1 MRWQVTMALAGG
13 LALAACGGQPASP
26 GASFSVGSTGATYAL
41 AAVEGKALPANAYF
55 GVDVSVNA
63 TAGKLTLGSDHSY
76 ALSVDYH
83 RHFASGN
90 RDVPFTLAEEG
101 TWSASGNALTLTP
114 SGGGSAHTA
123 TVAGTQLAMVLSLAE
138 ASPAER
144 GAKTYTF
151 AHTP

>member
-1 MRWQVTMALAGG
+1 MRWLAVTAVAGG
-13 LALAACGGQPASP
+13 LALAACAGQPASP
-26 GASFSVGSTGATYAL
+26 GASLSVGSTGATYAL
-41 AAVEGKALPANAYF
+41 AAVDGKALPANAYF

-63 TAGKLTLGSDHSY
+63 LAGKLMLGSDHSY
-76 ALSVDYH
+76 TLSVDYD

-90 RDVPFTLAEEG
+90 RDVPFSLEEQG
-101 TWSASGNALTLTP
+101 TWRASGNALTLTP